1 METTTNDTEY
11 AMGWAWAGDKLRDLT
26 PAQVR
31 VEGMGAAIDSGDPDA
46 FYEGVLDRVKKFR

>member
-31 VEGMGAAIDSGDPDA
+31 VEAQGAAAEAFDPEA
-46 FYEGVLDRVKKFR
+46 FYEGALDRVKKFR